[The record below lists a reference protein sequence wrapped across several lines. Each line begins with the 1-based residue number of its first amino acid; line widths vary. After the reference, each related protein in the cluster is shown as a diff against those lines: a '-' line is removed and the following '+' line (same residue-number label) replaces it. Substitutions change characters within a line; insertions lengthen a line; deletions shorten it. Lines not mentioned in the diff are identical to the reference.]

1 VKTNTKM
8 KKLFYIFALV
18 AFALASCDKNEETD
32 RNISNT
38 ETLISDIDVSK
49 LNIEAKR
56 YYGNMAKF
64 ISLTTPE
71 LKSNQ
76 LSKVKSAVNDDT
88 DSLLNPIVE
97 EFANLDIVDE
107 SGTKISFFDLT
118 DSEMKYF

>member
-1 VKTNTKM
+1 
-8 KKLFYIFALV
+8 V

-64 ISLTTPE
+64 ISLTTPD
-71 LKSNQ
+71 LKSDQ
-76 LSKVKSAVNDDT
+76 LIKIKSATNDDS

-118 DSEMKYF
+118 GKRKRNIFRPMVYHRC